1 MKKKD
6 KDDIRMGS
14 IEISIQKNE
23 RKKKKE
29 REVKKIAGIE
39 CSKSKINR
47 NIDICRIL

>member
-6 KDDIRMGS
+6 KDDIRTGS

-23 RKKKKE
+23 REKKKE
-29 REVKKIAGIE
+29 REVKKIGIE